1 MEHIQADL
9 RKRIRTLED
18 EFKSVLEQKERA
30 FRYRWEDGKVRFE
43 AKVLAEHR
51 RLRRSLASYIGQSRL
66 LALLTAPVIYSGLI
80 PFVALD
86 IFLWIY
92 QRICFPVYGV
102 PRVARKDFLVF
113 DRGHLKYLNILER
126 LNCIYCSYANGMCA
140 YVTEVAARTEQHWCP
155 IKHARRIRSPHSR
168 YGHFLDYGNAEQ
180 YREGVEAVRSDFVD
194 VRSLTRRQTE

>member
-113 DRGHLKYLNILER
+113 DRGHLKYLNI
-126 LNCIYCSYANGMCA
+126 
-140 YVTEVAARTEQHWCP
+140 Q
-155 IKHARRIRSPHSR
+155 
-168 YGHFLDYGNAEQ
+168 
-180 YREGVEAVRSDFVD
+180 
-194 VRSLTRRQTE
+194 RQEIQ